1 MDAKAWVVLICLL
14 IIIVIVAIDDP
25 PDKWGEQFE
34 EDKGEKNES

>member
-14 IIIVIVAIDDP
+14 IIIIIVAVCDT

-34 EDKGEKNES
+34 EDKGE